1 MTVWILAVLVGAL
14 VLDRIVGDPPALWA
28 RLPHPV
34 VLFGHGIAFFDRRLN
49 RETLAPATRRRNGVV
64 SIVLLLALS
73 VVVGLVLSDLFR
85 ALGLVGF
92 VLEFLVVA
100 VFLAQKSLG
109 DHVAAVAVGL
119 RTDGL
124 DGGRRAVALIVGRD
138 PQALDEPGVCRAAIE
153 SLAENFADGV
163 VAPAFWYA
171 LAGLPGILAYKM
183 LNTADSMIGHKSVK
197 YVDFGWASARLDD
210 LANWPAARLSSLLVA
225 AAAWAL
231 QGSQAARQSLS
242 VTLRDSGL
250 HRSPNS
256 GWPEAAMAGA
266 LDIQLTGPRI
276 YGGER
281 VSEPMING
289 SGRPV
294 ATARDIETGV
304 DLFYASCTALTV
316 LAAFLLAA
324 ALIV

>member
-1 MTVWILAVLVGAL
+1 MTFWILAALVGAL
-14 VLDRIVGDPPALWA
+14 VLDRIIGDPPALWA

-49 RETLAPATRRRNGVV
+49 RDTLSAATRRRNGVV
-64 SIVLLLALS
+64 AIVLLLALS
-73 VVVGLVLSDLFR
+73 VSVGLLLSCMLQ
-85 ALGLVGF
+85 ALGPFGF
-92 VLEFLVVA
+92 VVELLLVA

-109 DHVAAVAVGL
+109 DHVSAVALGL
-119 RTDGL
+119 RAEGL
-124 DGGRRAVALIVGRD
+124 EGGRRAVSLIVGRD

-163 VAPAFWYA
+163 VAPALWYA

-183 LNTADSMIGHKSVK
+183 LNTADSMIGHKNDR
-197 YVDFGWASARLDD
+197 YRDFGWASARLDD
-210 LANWPAARLSSLLVA
+210 LANWPAARLSSLLIA
-225 AAAWAL
+225 AAAWAR
-231 QGSQAARQSLS
+231 QGVTAARRSLS

-281 VSEPMING
+281 VSESMING
-289 SGRPV
+289 SGRPI
-294 ATARDIETGV
+294 ATAADIERGV
-304 DLFYASCTALTV
+304 DMFYASCSALTV
-316 LAAFLLAA
+316 LAAILLGAA
-324 ALIV
+324 MIV